1 MGLFSGVQRVIA
13 GLKRMAADANVP
25 TRTVVLTEDKR
36 HAGVPALAEL
46 NLLLADPTYT
56 PDCTVDPADP
66 AIPPGTSGN
75 MVALVI
81 CLRHPGAWDDDL
93 IEVLARPQGRDMLVF
108 HVEHLTDKWRT
119 YWIKWRQR
127 K

>member
-1 MGLFSGVQRVIA
+1 MQWAIHQQVRWPPVRFPSILVDILRHDKEDRLDEDGIRKAMAHPEWIA
-13 GLKRMAADANVP
+13 LI
-25 TRTVVLTEDKR
+25 
-36 HAGVPALAEL
+36 
-46 NLLLADPTYT
+46 
-56 PDCTVDPADP
+56 DPADP

>member
-1 MGLFSGVQRVIA
+1 MIIFDPKSAYKHFKEDRLDEDGDTQGHGASGMDRA
-13 GLKRMAADANVP
+13 HR
-25 TRTVVLTEDKR
+25 
-36 HAGVPALAEL
+36 
-46 NLLLADPTYT
+46 
-56 PDCTVDPADP
+56 PADP